1 MEIKSLGTLNT
12 RRLKLTPF
20 PLHPKAI
27 LYFIHPVRFTLSLK
41 RGGEGRGGPLET
53 SELLRKWIFG
63 YICVFDMFPVL
74 KEGFNNCPKDVWP
87 PLYFFSA
94 EYSYFEISGKINLL

>member
-20 PLHPKAI
+20 PLHPKAM

-41 RGGEGRGGPLET
+41 SEGERRGGPLET
-53 SELLRKWIFG
+53 SELLGKWIFG

>member
-12 RRLKLTPF
+12 RRLQLTPF
-20 PLHPKAI
+20 PLHPKAM

-41 RGGEGRGGPLET
+41 SEGEGRGGPLET

>member
-12 RRLKLTPF
+12 RRLQLTPF
-20 PLHPKAI
+20 PLHPKAM

-41 RGGEGRGGPLET
+41 SEGEGRGGPLET

-74 KEGFNNCPKDVWP
+74 KEGFNNL
-87 PLYFFSA
+87 PLGCLPFVVLFQRR
-94 EYSYFEISGKINLL
+94 IQLL

>member
-20 PLHPKAI
+20 PLHPKAM

-41 RGGEGRGGPLET
+41 RGGEGRGG
-53 SELLRKWIFG
+53 
-63 YICVFDMFPVL
+63 
-74 KEGFNNCPKDVWP
+74 EGRGGEGRAIRD
-87 PLYFFSA
+87 
-94 EYSYFEISGKINLL
+94 I

>member
-12 RRLKLTPF
+12 RRLKLIPF
-20 PLHPKAI
+20 PLHPKAM

>member
-1 MEIKSLGTLNT
+1 MWNIKYI
-12 RRLKLTPF
+12 KLT
-20 PLHPKAI
+20 LGRTGK
-27 LYFIHPVRFTLSLK
+27 RR
-41 RGGEGRGGPLET
+41 RGGGEGGGGGGRGGPLET

-63 YICVFDMFPVL
+63 YICIFDMFPLL

-94 EYSYFEISGKINLL
+94 EYSYFEISGKIYLL

>member
-20 PLHPKAI
+20 PLHPKAM

-41 RGGEGRGGPLET
+41 SGGEGRGG
-53 SELLRKWIFG
+53 
-63 YICVFDMFPVL
+63 
-74 KEGFNNCPKDVWP
+74 EGRAIRD
-87 PLYFFSA
+87 
-94 EYSYFEISGKINLL
+94 I